1 MKRQKRQKGYFR
13 CYSQQRQKRK
23 QEKKEREVV
32 YFVTE
37 LDRGKTDGL
46 LLNIYHRVN
55 LR

>member
-1 MKRQKRQKGYFR
+1 MKRQRRQKGYLDVIANNAK
-13 CYSQQRQKRK
+13 KRK

-46 LLNIYHRVN
+46 LLIYIRVN
-55 LR
+55 LG